1 MDVSIIIVNW
11 NTRELLRNCIDSIR
25 KTVQGPSFEIIVVD
39 NASADGSV
47 AMLREEF
54 PEVEVIENSE
64 NRGFGAANNQAMRIM
79 NGRYALLLNSDTVV
93 CDNAVERLFSFMESR
108 QGAAMACG
116 QLLNADGS
124 RQNSIAGFPT
134 LLTLLL
140 NTSLLESLFPG
151 RFPSKRYPCTTPR
164 EVDSC
169 IGACL
174 MVRKKAIDA
183 VGMFDERY
191 FFFFEETDWAL
202 QMKKAGWTSWQ
213 VPDAEVY
220 HLQGQSIGRNVRS
233 REEFYRSRYQFF
245 RKWKNRPF
253 YLLYRAVIIGRL
265 LVNLF
270 LTALGS
276 LVTLGLSRGL
286 RDKLFVYGKLVDMHL
301 KGIL

>member
-1 MDVSIIIVNW
+1 MDISIIIVNW
-11 NTRELLRNCIDSIR
+11 NTRELLRNCIASIMN
-25 KTVQGPSFEIIVVD
+25 TVQGPFFEIIVVD

-47 AMLREEF
+47 AMLRENF
-54 PEVEVIENSE
+54 PEVDVIENRE

-79 NGRYALLLNSDTVV
+79 NGRYALLLNSDTVL
-93 CDNAVERLFSFMESR
+93 CEHAVGNLFAFMENHAD
-108 QGAAMACG
+108 AAMACG

-124 RQNSIAGFPT
+124 RQNSIASFPSLFT
-134 LLTLLL
+134 LMM
-140 NTSLLESLFPG
+140 NTSLLEYLFPK
-151 RFPSKRYPCTTPR
+151 RFPSKRYPCATPR

-233 REEFYRSRYQFF
+233 REAFYRSRYQFF
-245 RKWKNRPF
+245 RKWKPRTF
-253 YLLYRAVIIGRL
+253 YSIFRTVTVVRL
-265 LVNLF
+265 SVNLL
-270 LTALGS
+270 LTVLGN
-276 LVTLGLSRGL
+276 LMTLGLNQGL
-286 RDKLFVYGKLVDMHL
+286 RDKLFVYGKLMEMHI
-301 KGIL
+301 KGII